1 MDSVDE
7 DLSARILLKNVL
19 HAEPSRSPVTRRAS
33 KAQPPVSGPRHSA
46 RLRRSEAGALT
57 PQEALRHS
65 MKQKLRE
72 STSSLS
78 LPPNKR
84 RTVST
89 VVRKVNIPTPTAVS
103 LLYHDEDITPR
114 HLLRGILQT
123 EPETSLLIQDRPIRK
138 ELVLPS
144 ADSSLNSNCPST
156 GLSGLDLP
164 DLTTMDV
171 CNPVKALSRKRP
183 RRSLNVTAF
192 EGHLEDGGDQ
202 EGAKSAE
209 DLSALSSNSLNSV
222 TLSLK
227 TPFVDKRPEIRGLQ
241 RKVEHCHKIDVEE
254 FDAAVQGRER
264 GGHPDLSVGLQS
276 HCETVEQ
283 EGFTLHLTDLN
294 DPDLTSD
301 IIGSTELY
309 AQPATMSETFTIT
322 QDKDTVTATQMQRD
336 LEGVK
341 DKQEGEEMEL
351 EERTERMSGET
362 GQRGGSLRPE
372 GTASQ
377 TEEVDFGHFLTG
389 EENAVGSQT
398 GVGGE
403 REAAGTSQTSEEN
416 DQAESQTGEEE
427 EGEEAAESQTGE
439 EQEEQEAAES
449 QTGEQEAPESQTG
462 EQEAPESQTG
472 GEEVESQTGEQ
483 EAPES
488 QTGGE
493 EVESQTGEQEAPESQ
508 TGGEVVESQ
517 TGEEK
522 AAESQTGEEEEQ
534 QQQQEAAE
542 SQTGEEEAESQTGE
556 AAVECDWEDGGK
568 RVSEH
573 FSQRAFRSEGG
584 AKLPVIMEGGRGY
597 KSMGETLHPTNP
609 GGAGRRAEG
618 DLPNELQSGPGASE
632 SQDLHTVTLGS
643 VSPSPHHLGNKAEQG
658 GPSGAEDSPGHVE
671 ENSMPPL
678 EMIAEPEYHTTNR
691 DSSPL
696 HSQSQVEEEEEGG
709 EEEEEGEDG
718 SESEELS
725 MKTPAFVR
733 ERRKAPSL
741 DTLATPTV
749 FRESQPSVSVGGKK
763 PKAARK
769 KRATSTKDSGLPKSY
784 IMSVFKHFAKT
795 KVSADVY
802 PVLKEIMERY
812 FDRLSDDLET
822 FAAHAKRKTIEV
834 EDVELLL
841 RRQGF
846 VTECTPVNVLI
857 EKYLPMEYRKLLI
870 PVATSGNQVIP
881 KQKR

>member
-19 HAEPSRSPVTRRAS
+19 HAEPSRSPVTRRSS

-78 LPPNKR
+78 LPPSKR

-144 ADSSLNSNCPST
+144 ADSSLNSNRPST

-171 CNPVKALSRKRP
+171 GNPVKALSRKRP

-209 DLSALSSNSLNSV
+209 DLSALSSTSLSSV

-254 FDAAVQGRER
+254 FDAAVQSRER

-283 EGFTLHLTDLN
+283 EGFTLHLSDLN

-336 LEGVK
+336 LEGVE
-341 DKQEGEEMEL
+341 DKQEGELGSKEMEL
-351 EERTERMSGET
+351 EERTEGMSGET

-372 GTASQ
+372 RTASQ
-377 TEEVDFGHFLTG
+377 TEEVDFGRFLTG

-403 REAAGTSQTSEEN
+403 REAAGKSQTSEEK
-416 DQAESQTGEEE
+416 D
-427 EGEEAAESQTGE
+427 
-439 EQEEQEAAES
+439 
-449 QTGEQEAPESQTG
+449 P
-462 EQEAPESQTG
+462 
-472 GEEVESQTGEQ
+472 
-483 EAPES
+483 
-488 QTGGE
+488 
-493 EVESQTGEQEAPESQ
+493 
-508 TGGEVVESQ
+508 
-517 TGEEK
+517 
-522 AAESQTGEEEEQ
+522 
-534 QQQQEAAE
+534 AE
-542 SQTGEEEAESQTGE
+542 SQTGEEEAAKSQTGEEEAAESPTGEEEAAKSQTGEEEAGESQTGE
-556 AAVECDWEDGGK
+556 EEAGESQTGEEEKEAGESQTGEEEGGESRTGLEAAECDWEDSGK
-568 RVSEH
+568 QVSEH

-584 AKLPVIMEGGRGY
+584 AKLPVMMEGGRGY
-597 KSMGETLHPTNP
+597 KSMGGTLHPTDP

-632 SQDLHTVTLGS
+632 SEDLHTATLGS
-643 VSPSPHHLGNKAEQG
+643 VSPSPHHLGNEAEQG
-658 GPSGAEDSPGHVE
+658 GSSGAEDSPGHVE

-678 EMIAEPEYHTTNR
+678 ERIAEPEYHTTNR

-696 HSQSQVEEEEEGG
+696 HPQSQVEE

-749 FRESQPSVSVGGKK
+749 FRESQPSVSVGGVK

-769 KRATSTKDSGLPKSY
+769 KQAASTKDSGLPKSY

-846 VTECTPVNVLI
+846 VTEGTPVNVLI

>member
-19 HAEPSRSPVTRRAS
+19 HAEPSRSPVTRSRSS

-78 LPPNKR
+78 LPPSKR

-144 ADSSLNSNCPST
+144 ADSSLNSNRPST

-171 CNPVKALSRKRP
+171 GNPVKALSRKRP

-209 DLSALSSNSLNSV
+209 DLSALSSTSLSSV

-254 FDAAVQGRER
+254 FDAAVQSRER

-283 EGFTLHLTDLN
+283 EGFTLHLSDLN

-336 LEGVK
+336 LEGVE
-341 DKQEGEEMEL
+341 DKQEGELESKEMEL
-351 EERTERMSGET
+351 EERTEGMSGET

-372 GTASQ
+372 RTASQ
-377 TEEVDFGHFLTG
+377 TEEVDFGRFLTG
-389 EENAVGSQT
+389 EENEVGSQT
-398 GVGGE
+398 GIGE
-403 REAAGTSQTSEEN
+403 REAAGKSQTSEEK
-416 DQAESQTGEEE
+416 DPAESQTGEE
-427 EGEEAAESQTGE
+427 
-439 EQEEQEAAES
+439 
-449 QTGEQEAPESQTG
+449 
-462 EQEAPESQTG
+462 
-472 GEEVESQTGEQ
+472 
-483 EAPES
+483 
-488 QTGGE
+488 
-493 EVESQTGEQEAPESQ
+493 
-508 TGGEVVESQ
+508 
-517 TGEEK
+517 
-522 AAESQTGEEEEQ
+522 
-534 QQQQEAAE
+534 EAAE
-542 SQTGEEEAESQTGE
+542 SQTGEEEAGESQTGE
-556 AAVECDWEDGGK
+556 EEAAESQTGEEEAAESQTGEEEAADSPTGEEEAAESQTGEEEKEAAESPTGEEEAAESQTGEEEKEAGESQTGEEEAGESRTGEEAAECDWEDSGK
-568 RVSEH
+568 QVSEH

-584 AKLPVIMEGGRGY
+584 AKLPVMMEGGRGY
-597 KSMGETLHPTNP
+597 KSMGGTLHPTDP

-632 SQDLHTVTLGS
+632 SEHLHTATLGS
-643 VSPSPHHLGNKAEQG
+643 VSPSPHHLGNKAEQRG
-658 GPSGAEDSPGHVE
+658 SSGAEDSPGHVE
-671 ENSMPPL
+671 ENAMPPL

-696 HSQSQVEEEEEGG
+696 HPQSQVEEEEEEGG

-749 FRESQPSVSVGGKK
+749 FRESQPSVSVGGVK
-763 PKAARK
+763 PKAVRK
-769 KRATSTKDSGLPKSY
+769 KQAASTKDSGLPKSY

-846 VTECTPVNVLI
+846 VTEGTPVNVLI